1 MSAKGAKI
9 FKTKCSQC
17 HTIESGGAHKQG
29 RTCDAPASAALERLD
44 SPVDPLFI
52 KGTKMVFAGIKKEKE
67 RNELIAYM
75 KEAAG

>member
-1 MSAKGAKI
+1 MTWDDDTMSKWLAAPKKRGA
-9 FKTKCSQC
+9 
-17 HTIESGGAHKQG
+17 A
-29 RTCDAPASAALERLD
+29 ASDNTPRRRATRARR
-44 SPVDPLFI
+44 FI

>member
-1 MSAKGAKI
+1 VTWDDDTMSKWLAAPKKRGAAA
-9 FKTKCSQC
+9 SD
-17 HTIESGGAHKQG
+17 S
-29 RTCDAPASAALERLD
+29 RAPRRRATRARR
-44 SPVDPLFI
+44 FI